1 MFTQLIS
8 KHSYQ
13 STQLGSVQFSS
24 VRFGSTSMTII
35 VYHDDNNEDDDGAI
49 ERCLCCR
56 WENNTLETRKS
67 DETRRGE
74 TGRHRDAIIDNRK
87 QKPNEIQCVQGKH
100 TVSMR

>member
-1 MFTQLIS
+1 
-8 KHSYQ
+8 
-13 STQLGSVQFSS
+13 
-24 VRFGSTSMTII
+24 MTII

-56 WENNTLETRKS
+56 WENNTLEIRKS